1 MSKQGNKTRTP
12 MTRKQNNYGNSSDYR
27 ATPVRLLPELGEME
41 AWDLQWAEQQLQEE
55 RQCQEDNKNY
65 LEN

>member
-1 MSKQGNKTRTP
+1 MSKQENKTRTP
-12 MTRKQNNYGNSSDYR
+12 MTRKQNNYGNNDYR
-27 ATPVRLLPELGEME
+27 ATPVGEME
-41 AWDLQWAEQQLQEE
+41 PCLQWAEQQLQEE

>member
-1 MSKQGNKTRTP
+1 MSKQENKTRTP

-27 ATPVRLLPELGEME
+27 AKPVGEME
-41 AWDLQWAEQQLQEE
+41 AWDLQWAYDQQQEE

>member
-1 MSKQGNKTRTP
+1 MSKQSNKTRTP
-12 MTRKQNNYGNSSDYR
+12 MTKKTSQYAESDKYR
-27 ATPVRLLPELGEME
+27 ATPIGGME

-55 RQCQEDNKNY
+55 RQCLEDNKNY

>member
-1 MSKQGNKTRTP
+1 MSKQENKTRTP

-27 ATPVRLLPELGEME
+27 ATPVGRME
-41 AWDLQWAEQQLQEE
+41 AWDLEWAEQQLQEE

>member
-1 MSKQGNKTRTP
+1 MSKQETKTRTP
-12 MTRKQNNYGNSSDYR
+12 MTRKQNNYGNNDYR
-27 ATPVRLLPELGEME
+27 ATPVGEME

-55 RQCQEDNKNY
+55 RQWQEDNKNY

>member
-1 MSKQGNKTRTP
+1 MSKQENKTRTP
-12 MTRKQNNYGNSSDYR
+12 MTRKTSWYADSDKYR
-27 ATPVRLLPELGEME
+27 ATPVGEME
-41 AWDLQWAEQQLQEE
+41 PCLQWAEQQLQEE

>member
-1 MSKQGNKTRTP
+1 MSKQATKTRTP

-27 ATPVRLLPELGEME
+27 ATPVGEME